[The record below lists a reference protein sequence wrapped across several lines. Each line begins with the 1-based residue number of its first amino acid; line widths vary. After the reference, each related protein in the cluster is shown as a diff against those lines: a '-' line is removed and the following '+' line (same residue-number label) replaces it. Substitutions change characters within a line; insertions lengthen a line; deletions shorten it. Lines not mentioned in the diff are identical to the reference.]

1 MMQFFFLLSTLGH
14 GCIYSSLCLLYH
26 KVLIFTGSP
35 LPTFTLL
42 LVLAEGKEGGNEVR
56 RREGER
62 TEKEERKERKV
73 SEGGKEGK
81 KHAKTS
87 GIHIFPHCFS
97 SVSLLF
103 LLLLLLLFLVS
114 FSSSPFPSPSSF
126 SVSITEKHLKELS
139 LYIQVSILFYFLN
152 LIPIIYLSCCM
163 HVTVI
168 STLPN
173 SMVNTHSTWYIRN
186 ISNSQTALILENSPS
201 SHIRQYI
208 RNKNCTKLLISYKME
223 ILSANILQKI
233 AICFLWCICM
243 QVNNF
248 FLIWTIFHLLFQNV
262 PFSLSKVM

>member
-1 MMQFFFLLSTLGH
+1 MAVYILPFVCS
-14 GCIYSSLCLLYH
+14 H

-35 LPTFTLL
+35 LPTFILF
-42 LVLAEGKEGGNEVR
+42 LVLSEGREGGSQVG
-56 RREGER
+56 RREGQR
-62 TEKEERKERKV
+62 TEKEGRKERKV
-73 SEGGKEGK
+73 SEGGMEGN

-114 FSSSPFPSPSSF
+114 FSSSSVPSPSF

-139 LYIQVSILFYFLN
+139 IYSGFDTFLFFN
-152 LIPIIYLSCCM
+152 LIQIIFPLCCT
-163 HVTVI
+163 HVIVT

-173 SMVNTHSTWYIRN
+173 SMVNIHSTWHMRN
-186 ISNSQTALILENSPS
+186 ISHSQTALILENSPS

-208 RNKNCTKLLISYKME
+208 RNKSCIKLLISYQME
-223 ILSANILQKI
+223 IITANILQKI
-233 AICFLWCICM
+233 AICFLWCICV

-248 FLIWTIFHLLFQNV
+248 F
-262 PFSLSKVM
+262 